1 MPDGETGET
10 VAVVGIAP
18 GTGDGGEDL
27 VGTVAVGLGVEG
39 EGFACCF
46 SFTDEEKIAAVTADP
61 AKAEAAAMRARV
73 VLDILDRVRGGG
85 ARNFA
90 DLSQNLYDG

>member
-18 GTGDGGEDL
+18 RTG
-27 VGTVAVGLGVEG
+27 AVGLGVVG

-46 SFTDEEKIAAVTADP
+46 GFADEEKIAAVTADP

-73 VLDILDRVRGGG
+73 VLDIPDRVRGGG